1 MNTRNDVPVRTR
13 ISEESMQPQMSHPQ
27 RRKPNPTV
35 LRVLRLGMLASG
47 ALILVLTLALLIL
60 PAFKIQNIVV
70 EGNSFYD
77 DEYVIKKAGIALGD
91 ELFGW
96 NMKKS
101 CDAIID
107 AYDPYATDVYVSII
121 FPFTVKIEIVEPRKM
136 MYAAHQ
142 NQYFSF
148 DSTLRVLEILT
159 DGEERFSPFLRV
171 KLPAVAGV
179 QKGAPIQFIESGEDL
194 SHLLQLLDFLTERNL
209 MERVTYVDS
218 SNRFSLSFILSDS
231 VRVEIGALRDMG
243 IKLNLLQEE
252 LKKHPITETACAAI
266 DVSNTAKPVWREIDR
281 DTLFD

>member
-77 DEYVIKKAGIALGD
+77 DEYVIKKSGIALGD

-96 NMKKS
+96 DMQKS
-101 CDAIID
+101 CDAIM
-107 AYDPYATDVYVSII
+107 ASYPYASDIYVSIE
-121 FPFTVKIEIVEPRKM
+121 FFTVKIEIVEKPSV
-136 MYAAHQ
+136 MYADYQ

-148 DSTLRVLEILT
+148 DRTLRVLEILT

-179 QKGAPIQFIESGEDL
+179 QIGAPIQFAESGEDL

-218 SNRFSLSFILSDS
+218 SNRFSLSFILSGS

-252 LKKHPITETACAAI
+252 LKKHPITGTACAVI

>member
-77 DEYVIKKAGIALGD
+77 DEYVIKKSGIALGD

-96 NMKKS
+96 DMQKS
-101 CDAIID
+101 CDAIM
-107 AYDPYATDVYVSII
+107 ASYPYASDIYVSIE
-121 FPFTVKIEIVEPRKM
+121 FFTVKIEIVEKPSV
-136 MYAAHQ
+136 MYADYQ

-252 LKKHPITETACAAI
+252 LKKHPITGTACAVI

-281 DTLFD
+281 GTLFD

>member
-77 DEYVIKKAGIALGD
+77 DEYVIKKSGIALGD

-96 NMKKS
+96 DMQKS
-101 CDAIID
+101 CDAIM
-107 AYDPYATDVYVSII
+107 ASYPYASDIYVSIE
-121 FPFTVKIEIVEPRKM
+121 FFTVKIEIVEKPSV
-136 MYAAHQ
+136 MYADYQ

-148 DSTLRVLEILT
+148 DRTLRVLEILT

-179 QKGAPIQFIESGEDL
+179 QIGAPIQFIESGEDL
-194 SHLLQLLDFLTERNL
+194 SHLLQLLDFLAERNL

-218 SNRFSLSFILSDS
+218 SNRFSLSFILSGS

-252 LKKHPITETACAAI
+252 LKKHPISGTACAVI